1 MRRLLVLL
9 LTSTGSCSTRK
20 LKSSPHRGFLWLG
33 TMELHRQCEQP
44 HFADHNHSRAPKNQ
58 LWREASNKAPEALL
72 VGAGDDGERIGAA
85 VQVGA
90 DQVLGREQLQL
101 EAPQITHTY
110 EEGSR
115 RKKNRREACR
125 CNPSELPNAIWGW
138 ENMHA
143 CGSGYLDDV
152 AAAALSASDIIRSRL
167 GPRAGPAAAR
177 DSVVGCGCR

>member
-1 MRRLLVLL
+1 
-9 LTSTGSCSTRK
+9 
-20 LKSSPHRGFLWLG
+20 
-33 TMELHRQCEQP
+33 MELHRQCEQP
-44 HFADHNHSRAPKNQ
+44 HFADHNHSRAPIPKNQ

-115 RKKNRREACR
+115 RKKQKRDMQVQSIRVA
-125 CNPSELPNAIWGW
+125 SHMG
-138 ENMHA
+138 MGKHA
-143 CGSGYLDDV
+143 CMWQWL
-152 AAAALSASDIIRSRL
+152 
-167 GPRAGPAAAR
+167 P
-177 DSVVGCGCR
+177 

>member
-1 MRRLLVLL
+1 ML
-9 LTSTGSCSTRK
+9 
-20 LKSSPHRGFLWLG
+20 
-33 TMELHRQCEQP
+33 
-44 HFADHNHSRAPKNQ
+44 
-58 LWREASNKAPEALL
+58 EASNKAPEALL
-72 VGAGDDGERIGAA
+72 VGAGDNGERIGAA

-101 EAPQITHTY
+101 EAPQRRSHTHTKKAQ
-110 EEGSR
+110 GV
-115 RKKNRREACR
+115 KNRRETCR

-152 AAAALSASDIIRSRL
+152 AAAALSASDIIRSRFA
-167 GPRAGPAAAR
+167 PRAGPAAAR

>member
-1 MRRLLVLL
+1 
-9 LTSTGSCSTRK
+9 
-20 LKSSPHRGFLWLG
+20 
-33 TMELHRQCEQP
+33 MELHRQCEQP
-44 HFADHNHSRAPKNQ
+44 HFADHNHSRAPIPKNQ

-115 RKKNRREACR
+115 RKKTEERHAG
-125 CNPSELPNAIWGW
+125 AIHQSCQMPYGDGKTC
-138 ENMHA
+138 MR
-143 CGSGYLDDV
+143 GSGYLDDV

-167 GPRAGPAAAR
+167 APRAGPAAAR